1 MIKGLYEA
9 QLPVGL
15 PTEEKVYLSEWKEQ
29 IQTSSLHKE

>member
-15 PTEEKVYLSEWKEQ
+15 STEKKVYLSEWKKQ
-29 IQTSSLHKE
+29 VQTSLLHKD

>member
-15 PTEEKVYLSEWKEQ
+15 PTEEKVHVSEWK
-29 IQTSSLHKE
+29 TSSSIINT